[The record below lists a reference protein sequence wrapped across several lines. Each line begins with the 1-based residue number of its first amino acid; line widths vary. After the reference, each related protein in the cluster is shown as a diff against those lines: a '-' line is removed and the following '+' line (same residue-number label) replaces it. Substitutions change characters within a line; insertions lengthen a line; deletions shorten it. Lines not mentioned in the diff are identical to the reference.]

1 MWQIFYGLQFFE
13 VHFFVFEKRGVVG
26 PLGFT
31 RNAFIGSNSDNGVS
45 VKNLKIREKMEFA
58 QNSKLQVGLRS
69 FFFLFFFPNFSLKT
83 KYFKIFHVKHKS
95 FFFKKKHQRSTMRL
109 VFRLVDLWRRR
120 WIIIFVWKF
129 GRKKNHFWWRLIFS
143 MMLLLVKN
151 TAFCIRFALLNDQL
165 LSLWVRDLELLG
177 LTFLQFGRNWK

>member
-58 QNSKLQVGLRS
+58 HNSKLQVGFRS
-69 FFFLFFFPNFSLKT
+69 VFFSLL
-83 KYFKIFHVKHKS
+83 FPQLQFENKIF
-95 FFFKKKHQRSTMRL
+95 
-109 VFRLVDLWRRR
+109 
-120 WIIIFVWKF
+120 
-129 GRKKNHFWWRLIFS
+129 
-143 MMLLLVKN
+143 
-151 TAFCIRFALLNDQL
+151 
-165 LSLWVRDLELLG
+165 
-177 LTFLQFGRNWK
+177 